1 MRLLALI
8 LLLSCA
14 SEKPCNC
21 PKCATLPTV
30 RLMTLNDTTEM
41 VLYTGHDYVYQ
52 PEVQG
57 GNIPG
62 RRVWVKIIVDSV
74 ERR

>member
-8 LLLSCA
+8 LLLGCA
-14 SEKPCNC
+14 SEKPCDC
-21 PKCATLPTV
+21 PKCATLPKV
-30 RLMTLNDTTEM
+30 KLITLKDTTEAI
-41 VLYTGHDYVYQ
+41 LYTGHDYVYQ

-62 RRVWVKIIVDSV
+62 KKVRVKIIVLGQQ
-74 ERR
+74 